1 MDSIVAEDPLYANL
15 DDYRIAN
22 AMIALRGA
30 LEHELVRHSWFSRA
44 AIMPAVV
51 FAGANARAIA
61 VACDERWGDVDA
73 CRGVLSHEL
82 YRELLRIVADPPSRD
97 LDWTMRALSLCLNT
111 PVRAADAVVEPLLVA
126 KQQRKQGGR
135 RRAA

>member
-1 MDSIVAEDPLYANL
+1 MHEIVAEDPLYANV

-22 AMIALRGA
+22 ALISLRGA
-30 LEHELVRHSWFSRA
+30 LEHELVRHSWLSQS

-51 FAGANARAIA
+51 FAGANVRAIA
-61 VACDERWGDVDA
+61 IACDGRWGDIDA
-73 CRGVLSHEL
+73 CRGVLSPEL
-82 YRELLRIVADPPSRD
+82 YRELLRIVADPPTRG

-111 PVRAADAVVEPLLVA
+111 PVRSTDAAVESLLVA
-126 KQQRKQGGR
+126 KQQRKPGGR